1 MRIDVEAHAVGL
13 VEFQHR
19 DTVEDTDMGGGDTDA
34 GAARIVASRSS
45 ASAVSE
51 ESKAVTGAQTVFRPG
66 CG

>member
-1 MRIDVEAHAVGL
+1 
-13 VEFQHR
+13 
-19 DTVEDTDMGGGDTDA
+19 MGGGMPTP

-51 ESKAVTGAQTVFRPG
+51 ESKTVTGAQTVFRPG